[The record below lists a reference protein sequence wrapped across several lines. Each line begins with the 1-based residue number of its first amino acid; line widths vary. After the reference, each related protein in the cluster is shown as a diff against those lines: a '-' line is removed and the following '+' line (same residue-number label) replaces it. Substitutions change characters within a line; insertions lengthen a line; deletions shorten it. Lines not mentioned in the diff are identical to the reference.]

1 MVFRRG
7 PESSRNEGNG
17 ATTRRIGASSA
28 TIGFIA
34 ILCVVVVGHDLLR
47 TWEDRSR
54 QIDQTRREVANLV
67 GAADQHAQDVFRLA
81 TLRLVG
87 LSERMTTEGVGPE
100 SVERMRRLVAAQ
112 QENAQLPMS
121 STVIDASGTLLLD
134 GSATVPKLNFSDR
147 PYFQYHLTH
156 PGLDP
161 VVSTV
166 LRSRL
171 SDKAVVVVSR
181 RVNGPNGEFAGV
193 VTSAVNVDYFQ
204 AFYATFDLGHDGLTA
219 LYRDDGVLLVRQPP
233 RGTAVGVSAAN
244 SQLFHD
250 ALPRA
255 PNGTIETVSSLDGVT
270 RIVSYRRVAG
280 YPLVVVTALG
290 KNEQLTVW
298 RTGAAEHLLAAIVL
312 AVLLCFVGVRLVIQV
327 RRLTKAERATAA
339 ATTQALTAA
348 AQYRLIADNASDM
361 VVTLDLQFIQRY
373 VSPGC
378 RDLLGYKPPDL
389 VGLSPID
396 QFHPDDAERV
406 TACLAAVANGREHET
421 LIYRTR
427 HRDGTWIWVEAS
439 FRLIRDPG
447 SGAPLEICAAL
458 RDTSQR
464 MAAENTLRARDR
476 DLERSN
482 ADLRELK
489 AQNIASRYA
498 RGLLE
503 ASHDPML
510 MISPEGEITDVNEA
524 TIRLTGVSRE
534 ALVGTDFSRRFT
546 EPARAAEGYRR
557 VLVKGS
563 ITDFKVTI
571 RDRNDEPIRV
581 LCNASVYKGAD
592 GAVLGV
598 FAAVREMT
606 AEMEI
611 ADQRTNEQERLEDLE
626 LFRRLSAAR
635 ELETIELKNE
645 IRRLKRDPQFDSR
658 AVIPAATT
666 TG

>member
-1 MVFRRG
+1 MFLPATHRQDYTLAMVFRRDPAG
-7 PESSRNEGNG
+7 SRNLGNV

-67 GAADQHAQDVFRLA
+67 AAADQHAQDVFRFANLTLA
-81 TLRLVG
+81 G
-87 LSERMTTEGVGPE
+87 LTEQMTTEGIGPE
-100 SVERMRRLVAAQ
+100 SVERMRRLLAAQ

-134 GSATVPKLNFSDR
+134 GSATVPKLNFADR

-166 LRSRL
+166 LRSRIT
-171 SDKAVVVVSR
+171 DQAVVVVSR
-181 RVNGPNGEFAGV
+181 RVDGPKGEFAGV

-204 AFYATFDLGHDGLTA
+204 SFYATFDLGHDGLTA
-219 LYRDDGVLLVRQPP
+219 LYRDDGVLLVRQPTV
-233 RGTAVGVSAAN
+233 GTAIGVSVAN
-244 SQLFHD
+244 SPLFHD

-255 PNGTIETVSSLDGVT
+255 PTGTIETVSSLDGVT

-290 KNEQLTVW
+290 KDEQLAVW
-298 RTGAAEHLLAAIVL
+298 RTGAAEHLLAAMVL
-312 AVLLCFVGVRLVIQV
+312 AVLLCFVGVRLVMQV
-327 RRLTKAERATAA
+327 RRLTRAERATAA
-339 ATTQALTAA
+339 ATAQALTAA
-348 AQYRLIADNASDM
+348 AQYQLIADNASDM

-378 RDLLGYKPPDL
+378 RDLLGYKPADL

-396 QFHPDDAERV
+396 QFHPEDAERV
-406 TACLAAVANGREHET
+406 TACLAAVAAGREHET

-447 SGAPLEICAAL
+447 TGVPLEICAAL

-464 MAAENTLRARDR
+464 MAAENTLRVRDR

-503 ASHDPML
+503 ASRDPML

-534 ALVGTDFSRRFT
+534 DLVGTDFSRRFT
-546 EPARAAEGYRR
+546 DPARAAEGYRR

-563 ITDFKVTI
+563 ITDLRVTI
-571 RDRNDEPIRV
+571 RDRNDEPVRV

-611 ADQRTNEQERLEDLE
+611 AEQRTNEHERLEDLE
-626 LFRRLSAAR
+626 LFRRLNAAR

-645 IRRLKRDPQFDSR
+645 IRRLKR
-658 AVIPAATT
+658 ATA
-666 TG
+666 